1 MRRDAPQLGSWHG
14 RLEALAGRAAA
25 SLHPEPNRSIGTILK
40 IKTLAGGSAADSR
53 YVDGVVCRLR
63 LADKRMA
70 TRLPSPRIL
79 LLDCALEH
87 EAGGVST
94 SLEGLGRQE
103 DEHMTMV
110 VAELAKLR
118 VDLLLVSGSVCFT
131 AKTKLLEAKIALV
144 VKVIARDCPRLSE
157 IDLTVEPSRE
167 RGVRPTD

>member
-1 MRRDAPQLGSWHG
+1 VRRDAPQLGSWHG

-103 DEHMTMV
+103 RDLGQSRAISGTLGTHEG
-110 VAELAKLR
+110 LGQSR
-118 VDLLLVSGSVCFT
+118 VISGDLG
-131 AKTKLLEAKIALV
+131 
-144 VKVIARDCPRLSE
+144 
-157 IDLTVEPSRE
+157 PSRAISGDLGSS
-167 RGVRPTD
+167 RGSRAISGQSRVISGNLG

>member
-103 DEHMTMV
+103 RD
-110 VAELAKLR
+110 LGQSR
-118 VDLLLVSGSVCFT
+118 VLSGTLGYSRGPRAISGHLGSSRVISRAT
-131 AKTKLLEAKIALV
+131 AGRRT
-144 VKVIARDCPRLSE
+144 S
-157 IDLTVEPSRE
+157 T
-167 RGVRPTD
+167 

>member
-103 DEHMTMV
+103 RD
-110 VAELAKLR
+110 LGQSR
-118 VDLLLVSGSVCFT
+118 VISGDLG
-131 AKTKLLEAKIALV
+131 
-144 VKVIARDCPRLSE
+144 
-157 IDLTVEPSRE
+157 PSRAISGHLGGLGQS
-167 RGVRPTD
+167 RSISGNLG